1 MKSKKLF
8 LTFLTF
14 LLIFWLVFPYLWQ
27 VITSLKPTAELSR
40 IPPLLPSKID
50 WSHYRVVLQDSAFR
64 HFILNSF
71 VVATLTTLLALAC
84 GSLAAF
90 ATARFRFKAKPF
102 ALSVIL
108 AVSMFPPIAIV
119 SPLYLMI
126 RAVNLR
132 DTYWALILPY
142 SSFALPFMVWTL
154 HNFFKEVPDEIL
166 EAARLD
172 GCSDWQLYR
181 RIVLPLSG
189 PAIFT
194 TAILVFIF
202 AWNEFLFALT
212 FTATPKAQT
221 IPVGIALFPGIYE
234 IPWGDIA
241 AATVI
246 VTLPL
251 IFLVVLFERR
261 IISGLAAGAVK
272 S

>member
-1 MKSKKLF
+1 MLRKVGLF
-8 LTFLTF
+8 LLMLLGVAWLTA
-14 LLIFWLVFPYLWQ
+14 PYLWQ
-27 VITSLKPTAELSR
+27 LVTSLKPTAELAQL
-40 IPPLLPSKID
+40 PPLLPSRID
-50 WSHYRVVLQDSAFR
+50 WSHYRAVLNDANFQ
-64 HFILNSF
+64 HYILNSF
-71 VVATLTTLLALAC
+71 VVATSTALLAVLV

-90 ATARFRFKAKPF
+90 ATARFRFAWKPLT
-102 ALSVIL
+102 LSLIL
-108 AVSMFPPIAIV
+108 AISMFPPIAIV

-126 RAVNLR
+126 RAVHLR

-154 HNFFKEVPDEIL
+154 HNFFKQVPEEIM
-166 EAARLD
+166 EAARMD
-172 GCSDWQLYR
+172 GCSPWQLYLK
-181 RIVLPLSG
+181 IILPLSK

-241 AATVI
+241 AATI
-246 VTLPL
+246 VVTVPL
-251 IFLVVLFERR
+251 IILTVVFEKQ
-261 IISGLAAGAVK
+261 IIAGLTTGSVK
-272 S
+272 Q